1 MSESENEAK
10 VMNPSDAAEFLEKAG
25 IRPSPVRMLIMRCL
39 AEEDGPVSAM
49 EIETALETVD
59 RSSISRALALFQ
71 EKGLLHAIDDGS
83 GSVKYELC
91 TAPFCDGCRQFHS
104 DLHAHFHCLH
114 CGRTFCLTDV
124 KIESPALP
132 PGFRAVNANYVVS
145 GFCRECLAK
154 TEIMP

>member
-1 MSESENEAK
+1 MNSSE
-10 VMNPSDAAEFLEKAG
+10 AAELLEKAG
-25 IRPSPVRMLIMRCL
+25 IRPSPIRLLIMRFL
-39 AEEDGPVSAM
+39 AEETCPVSAM

-59 RSSISRALALFQ
+59 RSSVSRALALFQ
-71 EKGLLHAIDDGS
+71 EKSLLHAIDDGS

-91 TAPFCDGCRQFHS
+91 TAPFCDSCRQFHS

-124 KIESPALP
+124 KIEAPTLP

-145 GFCRECLAK
+145 GFCRECLGKSK
-154 TEIMP
+154 TLS